1 MPQCRITD
9 LCRRRAKQTAVH
21 RLLVKKLKKLAKHFQ
36 EFEKGPYEEE
46 SPMLGIPI
54 GISFFTNQ
62 KMDFGFWM
70 TLLGLESN
78 LGLGFSYTRFSERG
92 GGGIWDLG
100 NLKSSKIFR
109 FFWGFF

>member
-1 MPQCRITD
+1 MSMDTPDQYSTGAKQLRGESCWIDESVPQCRITD

-78 LGLGFSYTRFSERG
+78 LGLGFS
-92 GGGIWDLG
+92 
-100 NLKSSKIFR
+100 
-109 FFWGFF
+109 